1 MATARIRGRALQ
13 ALRKRHLSA
22 DPLCVTCSAKGLVTI
37 ATQLDHITAI
47 VNGGDNS
54 DGNMQGLC
62 DACHTTKSR
71 ADLGYAPRAQFGSD
85 GRVVW

>member
-1 MATARIRGRALQ
+1 MATTRIRGRALQ

-22 DPLCVTCSAKGLVTI
+22 DPLCVICASKGLITL
-37 ATQLDHITAI
+37 ATQLDHITAL
-47 VNGGDNS
+47 VNGGSND
-54 DGNMQGLC
+54 DDNMQGLC

-71 ADLGYAPRAQFGSD
+71 SDLGYAPRAHFGSD